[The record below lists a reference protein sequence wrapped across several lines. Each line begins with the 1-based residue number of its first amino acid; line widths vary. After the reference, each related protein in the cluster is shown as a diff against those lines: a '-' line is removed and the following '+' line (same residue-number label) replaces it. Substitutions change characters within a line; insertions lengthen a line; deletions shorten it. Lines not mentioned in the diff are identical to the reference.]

1 MSLSCRAKRMWPGL
15 QHHGTSH
22 QETTFQHSS
31 ELLLVEMSSSRFQL
45 LESRLNALHEAH
57 KNTIQLINRLTNSK
71 QQTSA
76 HSESDLISEIHD
88 NLKAEDEELD
98 ILRQEL
104 QDSTYS
110 EATFRAGSERE
121 KEQAAL
127 AVQVARLG
135 EDFKQFVGL
144 I

>member
-1 MSLSCRAKRMWPGL
+1 
-15 QHHGTSH
+15 
-22 QETTFQHSS
+22 
-31 ELLLVEMSSSRFQL
+31 
-45 LESRLNALHEAH
+45 
-57 KNTIQLINRLTNSK
+57 LTNSK